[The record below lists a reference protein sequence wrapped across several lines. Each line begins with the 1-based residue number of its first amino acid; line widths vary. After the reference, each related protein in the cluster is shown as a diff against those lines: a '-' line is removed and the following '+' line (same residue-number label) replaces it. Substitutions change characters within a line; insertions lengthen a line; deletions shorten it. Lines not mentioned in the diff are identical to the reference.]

1 MRTATAWQAV
11 GGRAK
16 CGFAAKILSKHLCLG
31 DLWLAEANSGGL
43 QVFVMIPSAVIPSPH
58 QQVLMFSLFRS
69 LFWHLHVQ
77 RRRRRRDKF
86 E

>member
-31 DLWLAEANSGGL
+31 DLWLAEANSGGAAS
-43 QVFVMIPSAVIPSPH
+43 VYYDSFSCDPVPSSASPN
-58 QQVLMFSLFRS
+58 VLS
-69 LFWHLHVQ
+69 V
-77 RRRRRRDKF
+77 
-86 E
+86 